1 MGLTVA
7 VQKGLPEIEAMLEQN
22 GFHVVSMEHS
32 KEPVSAVVYSG
43 VAETWEVL
51 PSLENY
57 TGMDTV
63 GSNSPMGLVLVNA
76 TGFSPQEVV
85 DLLNNRLSGQN
96 EG

>member
-7 VQKGLPEIEAMLEQN
+7 VQEGLPEIEAMLEQN

-32 KEPVSAVVYSG
+32 GEPVSAVVYSG

-57 TGMDTV
+57 NGVSPV
-63 GSNSPMGLVLVNA
+63 GAEGPVGVVLINA
-76 TGFSPQEVV
+76 RSHTPREVV
-85 DLLNNRLSGQN
+85 DLLNNRLHN
-96 EG
+96 E